1 MATDPSL
8 RGGQQSRRK
17 SGNEPGRGWPEKNG
31 GPNGGGSF
39 TASSQ
44 DIHRT
49 LPHSIEAEQGVL
61 GSMLISPREIIAEC
75 VEKINEEYFYVPAH
89 QTIYV
94 VLVELWNAGQGI
106 DLITF
111 TQVLRDRNLLET
123 VGGAAAV
130 TSLFTFVPTAANV
143 TYYLEIVREKYI
155 LRQIIAACTE
165 SVRRSFEEQDE
176 VHNLLDEV
184 EQKIFSVGEDRF
196 KGQVLT
202 MKDQVMEAIEAIEH
216 LYERRGG
223 ITGISTG
230 FAELDRMTNGLHES
244 EMIVIAARPSM
255 GKCLTSDSE
264 ITLADGSIAT
274 IEEIVRGQR
283 ARLLTLG
290 ADWRFRFIEPSA
302 FVDDGIKPVY
312 HVVTR
317 LGRSIETTLAHPFL
331 SFSGWTKLEDLK
343 PGMQIAV
350 PRALRVFGEESCRD
364 CEIKLLAYLIGDGC
378 LTDTTPEF
386 TNGNPRLRA
395 DFAEAAREFGDLSVR
410 EDTSAN
416 TRTPSLH
423 VAKDRTSLTRQR
435 QEFGRRLRLIVKS
448 HSRSADAIARA
459 AGVLPSSLSQ
469 WASGRV
475 APGAKALERLC
486 TALGVS
492 VTELLPNGLA
502 AISRNARNPLTLWLA
517 RLGLWEKG
525 AHAKHV
531 PPFVFRLKREAIALF
546 LNRLFATDGWAT
558 LLASG
563 QIQLG
568 YSSVSARL
576 IRQIQHLLLRFGVI
590 VSIRHRQV
598 KYGSGQRSA
607 WQLDITDAD
616 SIKTFAA
623 NIGIFGKEDAVER
636 CRAAAARKR
645 PHTNRDLIP
654 PQVWAHLAK
663 AKGSRSWAAVAR
675 SAGFAAFS
683 NIHVGRRALSRRR
696 LAALAAAV
704 EDGALEQL
712 ATSDVYWDTIVS
724 IMPAGE
730 KQVYDLTIRDTHN
743 FVANDICVHN
753 TALAMNIAEH
763 VAINEKL
770 PVAVFSLEMSS
781 QQLVQRLLCSRA
793 RVNLQ
798 KVRDGFL
805 AERDFPS
812 LTAAAS
818 KLAEA
823 QIFIDD
829 SASLSIL
836 ELRAKARRLKAQ
848 KDIKL
853 IVVDYLQLLRSTTRR
868 AQDNRQLE
876 ISEISSGLKG
886 LAKELK
892 VPVLVLAQLNRQPEA
907 RTGGKP
913 RLSDLRESG
922 SIEQDADLVGLLVR
936 PEIYEEDED
945 ARAEKAGEAELIIA
959 KQRNGPVGEVSLT
972 FLKEFTRFEDRARN
986 VPEPM

>member
-1 MATDPSL
+1 MSD
-8 RGGQQSRRK
+8 
-17 SGNEPGRGWPEKNG
+17 RGWPQQNG
-31 GPNGGGSF
+31 GSNGGGSF
-39 TASSQ
+39 TSSSP
-44 DIHRT
+44 DIHTRT

-75 VEKINEEYFYVPAH
+75 VEKINERYFYIPAH
-89 QTIYV
+89 QTVYS
-94 VLVELWNAGQGI
+94 VLVDLWNAGQGI

-123 VGGAAAV
+123 VGGASFV

-143 TYYLEIVREKYI
+143 GYYLEIVRDKYI
-155 LRQIIAACTE
+155 LREIIAACTE

-202 MKDQVMEAIEAIEH
+202 MKDQVMEAIEAIEQ

-223 ITGISTG
+223 ITGIATG
-230 FAELDRMTNGLHES
+230 FAELDRMTNGLHEA

-255 GKCLTSDSE
+255 GK
-264 ITLADGSIAT
+264 
-274 IEEIVRGQR
+274 
-283 ARLLTLG
+283 
-290 ADWRFRFIEPSA
+290 
-302 FVDDGIKPVY
+302 
-312 HVVTR
+312 
-317 LGRSIETTLAHPFL
+317 
-331 SFSGWTKLEDLK
+331 
-343 PGMQIAV
+343 
-350 PRALRVFGEESCRD
+350 
-364 CEIKLLAYLIGDGC
+364 
-378 LTDTTPEF
+378 
-386 TNGNPRLRA
+386 
-395 DFAEAAREFGDLSVR
+395 
-410 EDTSAN
+410 
-416 TRTPSLH
+416 
-423 VAKDRTSLTRQR
+423 
-435 QEFGRRLRLIVKS
+435 
-448 HSRSADAIARA
+448 
-459 AGVLPSSLSQ
+459 
-469 WASGRV
+469 
-475 APGAKALERLC
+475 
-486 TALGVS
+486 
-492 VTELLPNGLA
+492 
-502 AISRNARNPLTLWLA
+502 
-517 RLGLWEKG
+517 
-525 AHAKHV
+525 
-531 PPFVFRLKREAIALF
+531 
-546 LNRLFATDGWAT
+546 
-558 LLASG
+558 
-563 QIQLG
+563 
-568 YSSVSARL
+568 
-576 IRQIQHLLLRFGVI
+576 
-590 VSIRHRQV
+590 
-598 KYGSGQRSA
+598 
-607 WQLDITDAD
+607 
-616 SIKTFAA
+616 
-623 NIGIFGKEDAVER
+623 
-636 CRAAAARKR
+636 
-645 PHTNRDLIP
+645 
-654 PQVWAHLAK
+654 
-663 AKGSRSWAAVAR
+663 
-675 SAGFAAFS
+675 
-683 NIHVGRRALSRRR
+683 
-696 LAALAAAV
+696 
-704 EDGALEQL
+704 
-712 ATSDVYWDTIVS
+712 
-724 IMPAGE
+724 
-730 KQVYDLTIRDTHN
+730 
-743 FVANDICVHN
+743 

-829 SASLSIL
+829 TASLSIL

-876 ISEISSGLKG
+876 ISEISSGIKG

-892 VPVLVLAQLNRQPEA
+892 VPVVVLAQLNRQPEA

-936 PEIYEEDED
+936 PEVYEEDED

-959 KQRNGPVGEVSLT
+959 KQRNGPVGDIALT

-986 VPEPM
+986 VAEPN